1 MARTRPFTFIAAIL
15 FALMAAAH
23 LYRLAVG
30 FDISVATSAV
40 PMWISWI
47 ALVVTASL
55 SAMLFREARS

>member
-1 MARTRPFTFIAAIL
+1 MAQTRPFTFIAAIL

-30 FDISVATSAV
+30 FDISVGALAV
-40 PMWISWI
+40 PLWISWI

-55 SAMLFREARS
+55 SALLFREARS

>member
-1 MARTRPFTFIAAIL
+1 MQRKPFTLIAAVI

-30 FDISVATSAV
+30 FDITIGTSAV
-40 PMWISWI
+40 PLMVSWV
-47 ALVVTASL
+47 ALVITSGL